1 MQDPKGYQQV
11 NNLQSRDL
19 VDILKENPFKWKQK
33 NARIMDIGCGDGSAT
48 TGLWTKYIPENY
60 MTIIGSDK
68 SQACVNFAKKN
79 YESERIKFITL
90 NIEDEIPSELKGCF
104 DHVVSNYTF
113 MWVQQ
118 QKKAFSN
125 IYSMLVKDGN
135 CLLIFLATCNTYEN
149 YIKLSRTSKWNP
161 YLKDVKT
168 KFISPYHESQAST
181 NSNIHKLSE
190 QEVPPTIDL
199 QPYSNNEIRQIL
211 DIETIWIGYDPKSE
225 IRRLMKKIGYRHI
238 KIQVQNR
245 SFDFLRGIE
254 EFKDMMKSFNPFDG
268 LEEKWDEFMDDYV
281 KVDPNAGT
289 FIYKLLVVSGMK

>member
-11 NNLQSRDL
+11 NSLQNRDL
-19 VDILKENPFKWKQK
+19 VDILKEYPFEWKQK

-48 TGLWTKYIPENY
+48 TGLWTKYIPENF
-60 MTIIGSDK
+60 MTIVGCDK

-90 NIEDEIPSELKGCF
+90 NIEDDIPSELKGCF

-118 QKKAFSN
+118 QEKAFSN
-125 IYSMLVKDGN
+125 IFNMLVKDGN
-135 CLLIFLATCNTYEN
+135 CLLIFLATCNIYEN

-168 KFISPYHESQAST
+168 KFISPYHESQ
-181 NSNIHKLSE
+181 
-190 QEVPPTIDL
+190 
-199 QPYSNNEIRQIL
+199 
-211 DIETIWIGYDPKSE
+211 DPKSE
-225 IRRLMKKIGYRHI
+225 IRSMMKNIGFTHI

-245 SFDFLRGIE
+245 TFDFLRGIE
-254 EFKDMMKSFNPFDG
+254 ELKDMMKSFNPFDG

-281 KVDPNAGT
+281 KLDPNAGT
-289 FIYKLLVVSGMK
+289 FIYKLLVVSGTK